1 MTGLGQF
8 MTQDKATLGD
18 KTGQGETQVV
28 TWRQTLPILISAV
41 LVGLEV
47 SHVLDENSL
56 LFFVLAAPTLVF
68 TVFSAVHFAE
78 VVSLRIGQPFGS
90 ILLAA
95 AVTVIEVALVVS
107 MLLNPSHGD
116 TTIARDTVF
125 ATLMVILNGVV
136 GLSLLIGGIRH
147 REQLFHSQGAVA
159 AFSVL
164 GALAILTL
172 ILPNFTVAVDGPFYS
187 PAQLVF
193 VSIVSLALYAVFI
206 FAQTVRHKS
215 DYVDVAALGEDH
227 PIPTRRDTTFA
238 LLLLVLSLVAVILL
252 AEMLAP
258 TVERGVAAA
267 GLADSFVGVIIAA
280 VVLLPEGVTALKAA
294 ARDRLQTSLNV
305 STGSALASI
314 GLSIPT
320 IAAVSMAMGKDLT
333 LGLDTE
339 HSVLL
344 ALTLFVGTL
353 TLATGRTTIVQGAVH
368 LVIFGCFLMI
378 AAAP

>member
-1 MTGLGQF
+1 MTKD
-8 MTQDKATLGD
+8 DKAVPDDGS
-18 KTGQGETQVV
+18 GQGGSHAAP
-28 TWRQTLPILISAV
+28 WRQILPILAAGV

-47 SHVLDENSL
+47 SHVLDDGSL
-56 LFFVLAAPTLVF
+56 LFFFLAAPVLVF

-125 ATLMVILNGVV
+125 ATLMVVLNGVV

-172 ILPNFTVAVDGPFYS
+172 ILPNFTVAVEGPFYS

-227 PIPTRRDTTFA
+227 PIPTGRETAFS
-238 LLLLVLSLVAVILL
+238 LLFLALSLVAVILL
-252 AEMLAP
+252 AEALAP

-267 GLADSFVGVIIAA
+267 GLADAFVGVIIAA
-280 VVLLPEGVTALKAA
+280 VVLLPEGLTALKAA
-294 ARDRLQTSLNV
+294 AQNRLQTSLNV

-333 LGLDTE
+333 LGLHTE

-378 AAAP
+378 AAVP

>member
-1 MTGLGQF
+1 
-8 MTQDKATLGD
+8 
-18 KTGQGETQVV
+18 VV
-28 TWRQTLPILISAV
+28 AGV
-41 LVGLEV
+41 LVGLELF
-47 SHVLDENSL
+47 HVLDESSL
-56 LFFVLAAPTLVF
+56 LFFLVAAPVLVF

-78 VVSLRIGQPFGS
+78 VISLKIGQPFGS

-107 MLLNPSHGD
+107 MLLNPTQGD

-125 ATLMVILNGVV
+125 ATLMVVLNGVV

-147 REQLFHSQGAVA
+147 REQIFHSQGAVA

-164 GALAILTL
+164 GALAVLTL
-172 ILPNFTVAVDGPFYS
+172 ILPNFTVAVDGPFYAPS
-187 PAQLVF
+187 QLVF
-193 VSIVSLALYAVFI
+193 VSIVSLALYGVFI

-227 PIPTRRDTTFA
+227 PIPNGRETATA
-238 LLLLVLSLVAVILL
+238 LLFLALSLIAVILL
-252 AEMLAP
+252 AEGLAP
-258 TVERGVAAA
+258 TVERGVEAA
-267 GLADSFVGVIIAA
+267 GLAEAFVGVIIAA
-280 VVLLPEGVTALKAA
+280 VVLLPEGVTALRAA
-294 ARDRLQTSLNV
+294 ARNRLQTSLNV

-333 LGLDTE
+333 LGLHTE

-353 TLATGRTTIVQGAVH
+353 TFATGRTTIVQGAVH

-378 AAAP
+378 AAVP